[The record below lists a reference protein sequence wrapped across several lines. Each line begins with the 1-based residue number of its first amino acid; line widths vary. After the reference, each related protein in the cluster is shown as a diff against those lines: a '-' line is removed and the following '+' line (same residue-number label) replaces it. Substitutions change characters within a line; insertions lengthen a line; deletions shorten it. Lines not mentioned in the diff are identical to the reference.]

1 MFSAGVMDPFSP
13 QTSQVLLRRRSTMP
27 YGDSDISVLLLV
39 VRARSTVHAARTVNV
54 EIRYEVVDNDL
65 DVTLIATSISHLGIV

>member
-1 MFSAGVMDPFSP
+1 
-13 QTSQVLLRRRSTMP
+13 MP